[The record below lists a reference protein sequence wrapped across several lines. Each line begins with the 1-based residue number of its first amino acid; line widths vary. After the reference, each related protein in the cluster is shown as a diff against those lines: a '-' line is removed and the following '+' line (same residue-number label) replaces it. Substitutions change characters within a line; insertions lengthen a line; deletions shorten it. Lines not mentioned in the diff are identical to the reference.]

1 MELERSLPCSQESA
15 QNKENQLKEFFLP
28 NRNMK
33 KWTNWEYYDIHV
45 YMLIHYLLPAVLGQ
59 GQNPSFRR
67 YEKYSFIN

>member
-1 MELERSLPCSQESA
+1 
-15 QNKENQLKEFFLP
+15 
-28 NRNMK
+28 MK

>member
-33 KWTNWEYYDIHV
+33 K
-45 YMLIHYLLPAVLGQ
+45 
-59 GQNPSFRR
+59 
-67 YEKYSFIN
+67 